1 MIVSEFIQILHK
13 NPAPVLFCD
22 TCALLDVIRLPHRAK
37 SGAVAEHT
45 ISAVLS
51 IYDKICEASI
61 YFVISELIP
70 KEFGNNCPAE
80 AATLQNHMARL
91 KQHIEIYEK
100 ISKKLLPTDLISSS
114 FTFYDIESE
123 LKVICDKILEK
134 AIILDINDEIR
145 YATFNRVSECL
156 YPAAR
161 GKESFNDCCIYET
174 LLSMSREIKNC
185 GITVSVGF
193 ITSNVND
200 FGATSA
206 PKTNIQND
214 FRNLNINFFNTWNH
228 ANTLS

>member
-91 KQHIEIYEK
+91 RAYQ
-100 ISKKLLPTDLISSS
+100 LI
-114 FTFYDIESE
+114 
-123 LKVICDKILEK
+123 
-134 AIILDINDEIR
+134 N
-145 YATFNRVSECL
+145 
-156 YPAAR
+156 
-161 GKESFNDCCIYET
+161 
-174 LLSMSREIKNC
+174 
-185 GITVSVGF
+185 
-193 ITSNVND
+193 
-200 FGATSA
+200 
-206 PKTNIQND
+206 
-214 FRNLNINFFNTWNH
+214 
-228 ANTLS
+228 